1 VHPLRALPRTA
12 LRDARPLPARPD
24 RAFPGAAAQPPG
36 RPAMKIPLINSNTDV
51 QRLVKRALQAARR
64 ADRERRTS
72 YDLVPLEEQERAI
85 EYINYQMP
93 PLILVSFSE
102 GKFDAF
108 EAMRLITA
116 DPWLNH
122 GAIIALY
129 SGSDTFNRIN
139 ELKNSNIIISLHH
152 QDIERQLGT
161 VLGIVG
167 SNQQILFQRALQTD
181 LISAV
186 SGQFELTS
194 NVLLVPAYA
203 NLVANYLFNVGFMDA
218 EAKSG
223 VSLVLTEMLMNAIEH
238 GNCGITFEEKHA
250 HLEKNGA
257 IQELIAKK
265 CRKPAIRKRR
275 VRYSYDIRRDH
286 SVHVI
291 RDEGEGFNW
300 RKHLG
305 ESEIDY
311 LAEHGR
317 GILLA
322 RENVERLRY
331 NKAGNEVTLEFRHS
345 SGGANIPGV
354 LRDNEIVTCK
364 AGDTIIRQGESSD
377 YLYYVAEGEYRVLV
391 NGNHVANLSP
401 ADVLLGEMSFLLE
414 ETRSATVIA
423 TTPGRLIKISK
434 EDYVNIIKHQPYY
447 GLFLSKLIAKRLHR
461 LSRGMLS

>member
-1 VHPLRALPRTA
+1 
-12 LRDARPLPARPD
+12 
-24 RAFPGAAAQPPG
+24 
-36 RPAMKIPLINSNTDV
+36 MKIPLLNANPEV
-51 QRLVKRALQAARR
+51 QRLVKRGFSAAKRGKKG
-64 ADRERRTS
+64 AGTTYE
-72 YDLVPLEEQERAI
+72 LVPVAEQERAI

-93 PLILVSFSE
+93 PLVLVNFSD
-102 GKFDAF
+102 GGFDAF
-108 EAMRLITA
+108 AVMEQITA

-129 SGSDTFNRIN
+129 TGADTFNRIN
-139 ELKNSNIIISLHH
+139 ELKDSNIIISLHY

-161 VLGIVG
+161 VLGIIE

-181 LISAV
+181 LISSV

-218 EAKSG
+218 ESKTG

-238 GNCGITFEEKHA
+238 GNCGITFEEKRA
-250 HLEKNGA
+250 QLESNGT

-275 VRYSYDIRRDH
+275 VHYSYDIRSDH

-291 RDEGEGFNW
+291 RDEGEGFDW

-305 ESEIDY
+305 NGEVDY

-322 RENVERLRY
+322 RENVERLSY
-331 NKAGNEVTLEFRHS
+331 NDAGNEVKLVFRHRS
-345 SGGANIPGV
+345 SGTNIPGV
-354 LRDNEIVTCK
+354 LRDNEIVNCK
-364 AGDTIIRQGESSD
+364 AGDVIIRQGESSD
-377 YLYYVAEGEYRVLV
+377 FLYYVAEGEYRVLV

-423 TTPGRLIKISK
+423 TTPGRLIKITK
-434 EDYVNIIKHQPYY
+434 EDYINIIKHQPYY

-461 LSRGMLS
+461 LSRGRLS